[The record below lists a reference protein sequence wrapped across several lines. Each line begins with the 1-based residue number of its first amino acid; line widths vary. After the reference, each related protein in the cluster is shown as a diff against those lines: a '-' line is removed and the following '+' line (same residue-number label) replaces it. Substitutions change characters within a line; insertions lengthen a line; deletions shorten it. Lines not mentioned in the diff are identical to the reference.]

1 MDEKPSEWCK
11 SVKKAMVEKGVSV
24 QHLAEKTGYS
34 YSTVLMVINGKY
46 SSGGRRKIENKIDS
60 VLRTAPKLPQWYAD
74 VKNAMHD
81 KGISVKQLAE
91 ETGYAISTVSQTING
106 RYSKRNYQAIVGRI
120 NSVLGTKGLPER
132 IYAPLDEWCQS
143 VKIELIRKNMNVGQL
158 ADAVGV
164 TRDKMS
170 HVINGRVMDHQ
181 VVNTVSCLLD
191 IALPESSFGMSKL

>member
-170 HVINGRVMDHQ
+170 HVINGRVMDQQ

-191 IALPESSFGMSKL
+191 IALPESSLGMSKL